1 MVVSLFILLG
11 RGAVEARIPIR
22 YQKFKRLNTS
32 IPPRALALHSFA
44 LSLAIDPFT
53 LHHLISPFQP
63 STLPSQTGNSYT
75 NFPTEPSPRA
85 KGPPSHLALPILSKA
100 HLSPARPA
108 IQRPPSPR
116 PPATPTPNQRRGRL
130 AASGAPRCQ
139 IRAGWRG
146 CEMLSSEQELALRG
160 GGGRPLAVAA
170 ARGWPLGLRG

>member
-85 KGPPSHLALPILSKA
+85 KGPPSHLALPILSK
-100 HLSPARPA
+100 SPPLACPARHSAPTESAPPRDADAQPKARPA
-108 IQRPPSPR
+108 RCVGRAPL
-116 PPATPTPNQRRGRL
+116 PN
-130 AASGAPRCQ
+130 
-139 IRAGWRG
+139 
-146 CEMLSSEQELALRG
+146 
-160 GGGRPLAVAA
+160 
-170 ARGWPLGLRG
+170 